1 MQVKLTLNWRK
12 NCNKMNN
19 NIKKTL
25 NRACYLKE
33 KEKMKRKKTLRKT
46 RLTSKIYCTLTVVTS
61 LLISPSFFLGIVERA
76 NTQARAS
83 RFSSC
88 VTIFTKFEQNA
99 SIF

>member
-1 MQVKLTLNWRK
+1 
-12 NCNKMNN
+12 MNN

-61 LLISPSFFLGIVERA
+61 LLISPSLLWHTYTRE
-76 NTQARAS
+76 
-83 RFSSC
+83 
-88 VTIFTKFEQNA
+88 K
-99 SIF
+99 SISLFVAPYAYNKSYLI

>member
-1 MQVKLTLNWRK
+1 
-12 NCNKMNN
+12 MNN

-25 NRACYLKE
+25 NRACSLKE
-33 KEKMKRKKTLRKT
+33 KEKRKRKKTLRKT

-61 LLISPSFFLGIVERA
+61 LSISPSFFLGIAERA

>member
-1 MQVKLTLNWRK
+1 
-12 NCNKMNN
+12 MNN

-61 LLISPSFFLGIVERA
+61 LLISPSFFLGIIVERA